1 LATTSLKR
9 WFASPDH
16 GHWIK
21 PVPSALVEAC
31 TGPSL
36 NEPTV
41 PSLEDMQAAA
51 ELRQAGRL
59 H

>member
-1 LATTSLKR
+1 MSDL
-9 WFASPDH
+9 WFRYDAFRRAVA
-16 GHWIK
+16 GQ
-21 PVPSALVEAC
+21 PSALVEAC